1 MIDPF
6 ITFVI
11 HANSLDDPL
20 LLLTVDSVRQQIDI
34 CWELRIKVLAVPD
47 PVSINTF
54 THDNPRITVTQKY
67 FDIQEKDFCSTFLA
81 ILPKGLELFPNACTE
96 LKKAFG
102 VRRANIILANTIFV
116 SDVENDDLL
125 GSTNTIPLIIATRL
139 FASPDLPTFVE
150 EIDLPVG
157 VLRKDIFVA
166 SPVRRREGSP
176 SNKEQ
181 EIKAE
186 HFAYLESE
194 ILILQTQLMNLT
206 QKSDYFDVV
215 TQNFNI
221 TKQQLAVTESE
232 LSAIKKSR
240 TWRVGRFILS
250 PIRLIKK
257 LTH

>member
-11 HANSLDDPL
+11 HVDSLDDPL

-34 CWELRIKVLAVPD
+34 CWELRIKVLALPD
-47 PVSINTF
+47 PESIETF

-67 FDIQEKDFCSTFLA
+67 FDKQERDFNSKVLA

-96 LKKAFG
+96 LKKAFE
-102 VRRANIILANTIFV
+102 VRRANIIIANTIFV
-116 SDVENDDLL
+116 SDLENDDLL

-139 FASPDLPTFVE
+139 FASPNLPTFVE

-157 VLRKDIFVA
+157 VIRKDIFAA
-166 SPVRRREGSP
+166 SPVMRSEGSP
-176 SNKEQ
+176 LNKEQ

-194 ILILQTQLMNLT
+194 ILILQAQLMNLT
-206 QKSDYFDVV
+206 QKSDHFDVV
-215 TQNFNI
+215 TKNFNI

-232 LSAIKKSR
+232 LSAIKKSH

-257 LTH
+257 LTD